1 MFSSHLHPKPIQ
13 IAFVR
18 SLTVVLDN
26 DQQYYPFTG
35 FIHSMYL
42 LFISLIIAALSNIL
56 IVIFHEWQ
64 CQYQRCTNFD
74 EDTNIGTQKMFLS

>member
-18 SLTVVLDN
+18 SLTVVVDN

-35 FIHSMYL
+35 FIHSMYH
-42 LFISLIIAALSNIL
+42 LFISLIIA
-56 IVIFHEWQ
+56 ERQ

-74 EDTNIGTQKMFLS
+74 EDTNIGTQNMFLS

>member
-13 IAFVR
+13 IAFER

-35 FIHSMYL
+35 FIHSIYH
-42 LFISLIIAALSNIL
+42 LFISLIIATSVLLHECCDIIYNSMNGNVNINAVQIL
-56 IVIFHEWQ
+56 MKIRI
-64 CQYQRCTNFD
+64 
-74 EDTNIGTQKMFLS
+74 

>member
-35 FIHSMYL
+35 FIHSMYH
-42 LFISLIIAALSNIL
+42 LFISLIIERYNLIYNLMNGNVNTNAVQIL
-56 IVIFHEWQ
+56 MKIRI
-64 CQYQRCTNFD
+64 
-74 EDTNIGTQKMFLS
+74 

>member
-13 IAFVR
+13 IAFER

-35 FIHSMYL
+35 FIHSIYH
-42 LFISLIIAALSNIL
+42 LFISLIIAA
-56 IVIFHEWQ
+56 FHER
-64 CQYQRCTNFD
+64 Y
-74 EDTNIGTQKMFLS
+74 NIIYNLMNGNVNINAVQILMKIRI

>member
-13 IAFVR
+13 IAFER

-35 FIHSMYL
+35 FIHSMYH
-42 LFISLIIAALSNIL
+42 LFDL
-56 IVIFHEWQ
+56 FHE
-64 CQYQRCTNFD
+64 CY
-74 EDTNIGTQKMFLS
+74 NIMYNLMNGNVNINAVQILMKIRI

>member
-13 IAFVR
+13 IAFER

-35 FIHSMYL
+35 FIHSMYH
-42 LFISLIIAALSNIL
+42 LFNSLIIAAL
-56 IVIFHEWQ
+56 FHE
-64 CQYQRCTNFD
+64 CY
-74 EDTNIGTQKMFLS
+74 NIMYDLMNGNVNINAVQILMKIRI